1 MVFNMDERINV
12 YSERMQ
18 KTYEYLEADYAA
30 IRAGRANPH
39 VLDKLRVDYYGTP
52 TPIQQVGNIT
62 VPEAR
67 IIQIAP
73 WEKSLVK
80 AIEKAIL
87 SSDIGITPS
96 NDGSV
101 IRLVFPELTEE
112 RRKDLVKDVKKKGE
126 EAKVAIRNIR
136 RDGNDAFKKLSK
148 SDISE
153 DEIKQLE
160 DSLQKQTDKYI
171 KDIDALIES
180 KSKEIMTV

>member
-1 MVFNMDERINV
+1 MDARV
-12 YSERMQ
+12 
-18 KTYEYLEADYAA
+18 KTYEEKMQKAYDFLLADYQT

-39 VLDKLRVDYYGTP
+39 VLDKLKVDYYGTP

-67 IIQIAP
+67 MIQIAP
-73 WEKSLVK
+73 WEKSLIRE
-80 AIEKAIL
+80 IEKAIMA
-87 SSDIGITPS
+87 SDIGITPN
-96 NDGSV
+96 NDGTV

-136 RDGNDAFKKLSK
+136 RDANDAFKKLAK
-148 SDISE
+148 TEISE
-153 DEIKQLE
+153 DEIKDLE
-160 DSLQKQTDKYI
+160 ASVQKITDKYI
-171 KDIDALIES
+171 KDVDKAIED

>member
-1 MVFNMDERINV
+1 MDERIRV
-12 YSERMQ
+12 YDEKMK
-18 KTYEYLEADYAA
+18 KTYEFLETDYAA
-30 IRAGRANPH
+30 LRAGRANPH

-62 VPEAR
+62 IPEAR
-67 IIQIAP
+67 IIQIVP
-73 WEKSLVK
+73 WEKSLIK
-80 AIEKAIL
+80 PIEKAIMT
-87 SSDIGITPS
+87 SDIGITPS
-96 NDGSV
+96 NDGAI

-112 RRKDLVKDVKKKGE
+112 RRKDLVKEVKKKGE

-136 RDGNDAFKKLSK
+136 RDGNDSFKKLAK
-148 SDISE
+148 TDVSE

-171 KDIDALIES
+171 KDVDALIDK